1 MPDFFGSFFSSYIL
15 LSITTLVILLGAIY
29 LYINHRIAEQD
40 HKLSSMVNVLQG
52 VIQDTQ
58 IIKSQLLGGGGG
70 ISSEE
75 LTENQYP
82 ASAQGGDNGKIV
94 VSDNEEDD
102 EDEDDN
108 DEDVDYDDS
117 ESENNTETD
126 ANTNNAQAY
135 FETNSLSGSEA
146 MQFVSPIDL
155 SASDATNNSP
165 PIIHMMEINA
175 ATMGFIN
182 GTSAMPATDNR
193 VEELPDEDI
202 KVEEDAN
209 ADVNVN
215 ANVDID
221 VENLNEDDDDDFM
234 EMKTDYK
241 KTAVATLRQMVSEKG
256 LCDDPSKL
264 KKPELIKLL
273 E

>member
-1 MPDFFGSFFSSYIL
+1 MMPDFFSSFFSSYIL

-58 IIKSQLLGGGGG
+58 IIKSQLLGGVSIGN
-70 ISSEE
+70 EE
-75 LTENQYP
+75 LTENQHSVP
-82 ASAQGGDNGKIV
+82 IHGGDGKIV
-94 VSDNEEDD
+94 VSDNEDDD
-102 EDEDDN
+102 EDA
-108 DEDVDYDDS
+108 DYDDS
-117 ESENNTETD
+117 DDESEASTNTETD
-126 ANTNNAQAY
+126 ANTNNAQSS

-155 SASDATNNSP
+155 SASDTTNNSP

-175 ATMGFIN
+175 ETMRFIN
-182 GTSAMPATDNR
+182 GTSEMPKTDNR
-193 VEELPDEDI
+193 VEELPDENI
-202 KVEEDAN
+202 GAGSGAGADAKSV
-209 ADVNVN
+209 DVNV
-215 ANVDID
+215 D
-221 VENLNEDDDDDFM
+221 VENLNEDDDDFM

-241 KTAVATLRQMVSEKG
+241 KTAIATLRQMVSDKG

-273 E
+273 ETNKN

>member
-1 MPDFFGSFFSSYIL
+1 MPDFFSSFFSSYIL

-58 IIKSQLLGGGGG
+58 IIKSQLLGGVSIGN
-70 ISSEE
+70 EE
-75 LTENQYP
+75 LTENQHSVP
-82 ASAQGGDNGKIV
+82 IHGGDGKIV
-94 VSDNEEDD
+94 VSDNEDDD
-102 EDEDDN
+102 EDA
-108 DEDVDYDDS
+108 DYDDS
-117 ESENNTETD
+117 DAESETSSNTETD
-126 ANTNNAQAY
+126 ANTNNAQSS

-146 MQFVSPIDL
+146 MQFVSSIDL
-155 SASDATNNSP
+155 STSDATNNSP

-175 ATMGFIN
+175 ETMRFIN
-182 GTSAMPATDNR
+182 GTTEMPKTDNR
-193 VEELPDEDI
+193 VEELPDENI
-202 KVEEDAN
+202 GTASGVGADAKSV
-209 ADVNVN
+209 DVNV
-215 ANVDID
+215 DI
-221 VENLNEDDDDDFM
+221 ENLNEDDDDFM

-241 KTAVATLRQMVSEKG
+241 KTAIATLRQMVSDKG

-273 E
+273 ETNKN

>member
-1 MPDFFGSFFSSYIL
+1 MMPDFFSSFFSSYIL

-58 IIKSQLLGGGGG
+58 IIKSQLLGGVSIGN
-70 ISSEE
+70 EE
-75 LTENQYP
+75 LTENQHSVP
-82 ASAQGGDNGKIV
+82 IHGGDGKIV
-94 VSDNEEDD
+94 VSDNEDDD
-102 EDEDDN
+102 EDA
-108 DEDVDYDDS
+108 DYDDS
-117 ESENNTETD
+117 DAESETSSNTETD
-126 ANTNNAQAY
+126 ANTNNAQSS

-146 MQFVSPIDL
+146 MQFVSSIDL
-155 SASDATNNSP
+155 SASDTTNNSP

-175 ATMGFIN
+175 ETMRFIN
-182 GTSAMPATDNR
+182 GTSEMPKTDNR
-193 VEELPDEDI
+193 VEELPDENI
-202 KVEEDAN
+202 KVEDDANVDAN
-209 ADVNVN
+209 AN

-241 KTAVATLRQMVSEKG
+241 KTAVATLRQMVSDKG

-273 E
+273 ETNKN